1 MVLLDLIFRALRGVK
16 QGDSLSPL
24 LFNLVIDCLTRM
36 VVRAQQNNLITGL
49 IKHLIPEGV
58 AIL

>member
-1 MVLLDLIFRALRGVK
+1 MVLLDLIFRALRGVR